1 MNILKYK
8 DFEGSAELDMERQV
22 CRGKLLFIDDLVT
35 YEAATP
41 VDLQS
46 EFEAAVDDYL
56 QTCKSLDRDP
66 KRPLKGLFNVRTP
79 PELHKQL
86 HLRSLQDHCSLNE
99 TVIRA
104 CQAWVANRTFHYINV
119 TVDDT
124 STVSR
129 AIRYGSDQPIQ
140 FEKISNIHDFTT
152 KDFRN

>member
-22 CRGKLLFIDDLVT
+22 CHGKLLFIDDLVT
-35 YEAATP
+35 YEAASIAN
-41 VDLQS
+41 LQS

-56 QTCKSLDRDP
+56 ETCKSLGRDP

-79 PELHKQL
+79 PELHKEV

-99 TVIRA
+99 TVVRA
-104 CQAWVANRTFHYINV
+104 CQAWVTNRTFHDIRL
-119 TVDDT
+119 TVENS
-124 STVSR
+124 STVSH

-140 FEKISNIHDFTT
+140 FEHISNLHDFTAIAH
-152 KDFRN
+152 RN